1 MTLSTQVKNSPY
13 QTTGTAETSLAELML
28 GASASPDSLHMRASL
43 VVLFPDTVRVVNI
56 T

>member
-1 MTLSTQVKNSPY
+1 MNLSTQVKNSPR
-13 QTTGTAETSLAELML
+13 QTTGTAETSHAELML

-43 VVLFPDTVRVVNI
+43 VALFPGTVRVVSI